1 MTISGELLR
10 HPGRMR
16 PPPPGSASL
25 GSESQVEEEPG
36 MTANV
41 SSPYAD
47 ATPTRH
53 TGLRVA
59 VGLLGLAAVV
69 VGVVLL
75 FNPVAAARTLALLLG
90 LAFVVGGLLEIA
102 VGWDAEKRRWGS
114 FALGAVL
121 VVGGVLAAVWP
132 GVTLFTL
139 ALITGLSLILH
150 GAARIGLAV
159 VARDEIRGWGWLVLA
174 GAVNLLLGVVAIAW
188 PQATVFVLCLILGL
202 QIALFGLLLLLSAF
216 VHPGAREGEPAA
228 G

>member
-1 MTISGELLR
+1 MPVSGEPLR
-10 HPGRMR
+10 HPGGMR
-16 PPPPGSASL
+16 PPPVASTTL
-25 GSESQVEEEPG
+25 GLETQVEEEPG

-59 VGLLGLAAVV
+59 VGVLGLAAVV

-90 LAFVVGGLLEIA
+90 LALVIGGLLEIA
-102 VGWDAEKRRWGS
+102 VGWDAGKRHWGS

-150 GAARIGLAV
+150 GAGRVGLAV
-159 VARDEIRGWGWLVLA
+159 VGRDEIPGWGWLALA
-174 GAVNLLLGVVAIAW
+174 GAVNVLVGVLAIAW
-188 PQATVFVLCLILGL
+188 PEVTVLVLSLFLGA
-202 QIALFGLLLLLSAF
+202 QIAVFGVLLLVSAF
-216 VHPGAREGEPAA
+216 WHPVSREPSAA
-228 G
+228 VG